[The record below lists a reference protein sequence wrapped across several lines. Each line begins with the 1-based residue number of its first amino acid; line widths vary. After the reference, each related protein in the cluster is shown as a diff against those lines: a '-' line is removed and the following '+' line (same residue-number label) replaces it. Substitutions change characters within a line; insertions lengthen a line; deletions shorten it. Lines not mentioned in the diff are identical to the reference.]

1 MAVMSEKS
9 AKGTLDRRLLY
20 KAVSRDFAP
29 NKQNGDT
36 CGGRSLGTRQDMRLW
51 FREN

>member
-9 AKGTLDRRLLY
+9 ARGTQDRRLLY
-20 KAVSRDFAP
+20 KSVSKDFAP

-36 CGGRSLGTRQDMRLW
+36 CAGRSLGTWQDMRLC
-51 FREN
+51 FGEN